1 VSERAL
7 DIVMDHLYTLNDET
21 PKIKCEGKN
30 GVDSNLIFG
39 IESKLFLHPGE
50 LGATHDEVETVTVVK
65 GASALEIDKDAL
77 IEALRILPRALIWRV
92 KGFAKLS
99 DGSWVSVNWAFG
111 RHDIQ
116 EYNRV
121 DIEGCLRMSI
131 MGSHGSVRKAAARFT
146 AIVTG
151 GTPIRA

>member
-1 VSERAL
+1 MSERAL

-30 GVDSNLIFG
+30 GIDSNLIFG
-39 IESKLFLHPGE
+39 IESKLFLHAGEITE
-50 LGATHDEVETVTVVK
+50 LGATHDDVETVTVVK

-77 IEALRILPRALIWRV
+77 IEALSILPRALIWRV

-121 DIEGCLRMSI
+121 DIEGCLRLSI
-131 MGSHGSVRKAAARFT
+131 MGSHGSVRKAAGRFA

-151 GTPIRA
+151 GTG

>member
-1 VSERAL
+1 
-7 DIVMDHLYTLNDET
+7 MDHLYTLNDET

-30 GVDSNLIFG
+30 GIDSNLIFG
-39 IESKLFLHPGE
+39 IESKLFLHAGEITE
-50 LGATHDEVETVTVVK
+50 LGATHDDVETVTVVK

-77 IEALRILPRALIWRV
+77 IEALSILPRALIWRV

-121 DIEGCLRMSI
+121 DIEGCLRLSI
-131 MGSHGSVRKAAARFT
+131 MGSHGSVRKAAGRFA

-151 GTPIRA
+151 GTG